1 MMEFFKNWF
10 EKNNIQEVECL
21 FDDFSGMVRGKIMPT
36 YKFLE
41 DGGIRL
47 PEVIFGQ
54 AITGDWGDWEEGV
67 LDAVEMDMDLHPEE
81 DTIRFIPWAEV
92 PTAQIIHSPFRKD
105 GEPCDLA
112 PRNIL
117 KRILGLYEAQ
127 GWFPVVAP
135 ELEFYFVHRN
145 ENPRIALQ
153 PPTGRSGRIQTSQ
166 HTYNM
171 RALEEMKPV
180 LDTVYK
186 YCHEQELDVDTLI
199 HESGPCQM
207 EINFMHGN
215 ALNIADQVFRFK
227 RAVKEAADRHN
238 LYATFMAKPM
248 KGKPGSSM
256 HVHQSIVDK
265 NGKNIFVD
273 VNGKE
278 TPIFRHF
285 IGGMQ
290 KFLPA
295 LMPIYAPNVNS
306 YRRFGGESAP
316 ISTEWGYDNRTVGLR
331 VPSSPVEATRIE
343 NRVVGADTNPYLVMA
358 ATLASGYVGMM
369 KKINPR
375 PPVEG
380 SAYDLDSDLP
390 AHLDEAVWML
400 EECKPM
406 REILGERFV
415 SLYCSVKEKEVALF
429 EEEVTSWE
437 REHLLRNV

>member
-1 MMEFFKNWF
+1 MEFFKNWF
-10 EKNNIQEVECL
+10 DKNNIQEVECL
-21 FDDFSGMVRGKIMPT
+21 FDDYSGIARGKIMPVH
-36 YKFLE
+36 KFFE
-41 DGGIRL
+41 DKCIRL
-47 PEVIFGQ
+47 PEMVFSQ
-54 AITGDWGDWEEGV
+54 TITGDWCTFEDGILDDVEE
-67 LDAVEMDMDLHPEE
+67 DMDLYPEE
-81 DTIRFIPWAEV
+81 STIRIVPWAEV
-92 PTAQIIHSPFRKD
+92 PTAQIIHTCYKKG
-105 GEPCDLA
+105 GELSDLA

-117 KRILGLYEAQ
+117 RNILSLYHAQ
-127 GWFPVVAP
+127 GWYPVVAP

-153 PPTGRSGRIQTSQ
+153 PPVGRSGRIQNSQ
-166 HTYNM
+166 HTYSM
-171 RALEEMKPV
+171 HALEEMKPV
-180 LDTVYK
+180 LDDVYK
-186 YCHEQELDVDTLI
+186 YCHAQELDVDTLI

-207 EINFMHGN
+207 EINFMHGD

-227 RAVKEAADRHN
+227 RSLKEAADRHD

-248 KGKPGSSM
+248 KGKPGNSM

-265 NGKNIFVD
+265 QGNNIFVNTD
-273 VNGKE
+273 EKE

-316 ISTEWGYDNRTVGLR
+316 VSTEWGYDNRTVGLR
-331 VPSSPVEATRIE
+331 VPQSPTQATRIE
-343 NRVVGADTNPYLVMA
+343 NRVIGADTNPYLVMA

-375 PPVEG
+375 PPVAG
-380 SAYDLDSDLP
+380 SAYELDSDLP
-390 AHLDEAVWML
+390 THLDEAVWLL
-400 EECKPM
+400 ENSKPM
-406 REILGERFV
+406 REMLGERFV